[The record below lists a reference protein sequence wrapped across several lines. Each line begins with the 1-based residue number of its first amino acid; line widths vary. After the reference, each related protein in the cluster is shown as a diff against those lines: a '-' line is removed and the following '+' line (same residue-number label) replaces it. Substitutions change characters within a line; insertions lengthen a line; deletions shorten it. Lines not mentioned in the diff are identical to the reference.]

1 MKTMEQI
8 ASEKNSEAVVV
19 NPYDD
24 MIQRLTEAK
33 EADMP
38 IEEGIMG
45 AIVGG
50 LAGMTIAPTIMKA
63 VCKILGIDPKG
74 QFGNLMTSRLV
85 LTALGVELGLN
96 K

>member
-8 ASEKNSEAVVV
+8 ASEKNVEAVVV

>member
-8 ASEKNSEAVVV
+8 ASEKNVETVVV

>member
-8 ASEKNSEAVVV
+8 ASEKNIETVVV

-33 EADMP
+33 EADIP